1 MSPLAGRP
9 AQPIM
14 LVNVPGPVPA
24 HYSNLPDAA
33 RVRQC
38 VAFGTSGHRGPAL
51 ESSFNEW
58 HVLAISQAIRGD
70 HRQQG
75 IDNPLFPGIDSHAL
89 SALVYSSATEVLSV
103 KYAECFRG
111 ADHLCRIPEEAQT
124 IVNDALAA
132 SSQ

>member
-1 MSPLAGRP
+1 MRGIR
-9 AQPIM
+9 
-14 LVNVPGPVPA
+14 
-24 HYSNLPDAA
+24 
-33 RVRQC
+33 
-38 VAFGTSGHRGPAL
+38 HRGTPWAF

-89 SALVYSSATEVLSV
+89 SQLVYSSAIEVLSA

-111 ADHLCRIPEEAQT
+111 SNPLWRIPEEAQM
-124 IVNDALAA
+124 IA

>member
-1 MSPLAGRP
+1 MEMSPLAGRP

-14 LVNVPGPVPA
+14 LVNVPGLVSA

-38 VAFGTSGHRGPAL
+38 VAFGTAGHRGPAF
-51 ESSFNEW
+51 ENSFNEW

-75 IDNPLFPGIDSHAL
+75 IDSPLFPGIDSHAL
-89 SALVYSSATEVLSV
+89 SQLVYSSAIEVLSA

-111 ADHLCRIPEEAQT
+111 ADPLWRIPEEAQT
-124 IVNDALAA
+124 IA